1 MDVQS
6 SLELTDQNADSYDD
20 LLVSI
25 EASEGMLSL
34 LIAVCDD
41 GNFREQ
47 IIQKYE
53 TELQPEIRSYRVTLA
68 RGEPSLRAAIAQ
80 LVQSEQYLSQGG
92 RAVLTVTGIEQF
104 YFLKLGEERSEQE
117 LFFGYLQWTREG
129 MREFPFPIVIWLTP
143 QIQVSLSKEALDFW
157 SWRKGVF
164 RFVSRITNTV
174 SKGEITNFNLTPEEQ
189 KFIGIDDEASLIPL
203 EDLQEL
209 IRKIEQQRGN
219 KDPSLAALYFRMG
232 NIYKGR
238 LDKGESQ
245 DYQQEQALAIEYFD
259 KAIELQKE
267 FGLEEDLATSLN
279 NLAGLYKSQGRYT
292 EAEPLYLQA
301 LELRQRLLGDNH
313 PLVAQSFN
321 NLAALYKSQG
331 RYTEAEP
338 LHLQA
343 LELTQRL
350 LGDNHPLVATSLNN
364 LAYLYKSQ
372 GRYSEAEPLYLQAL
386 ELSQRNLGDNH
397 PDVAQSLNNLAG
409 LYKSQGRYSEAEP
422 LYLQS
427 LELRQ
432 RHLGENHPDVAAS
445 LNNLAYLYSSQGR
458 YSEAEPLYLQAL
470 ELRQRLLG
478 DNHPLVA
485 TSLNNLAYLYK
496 SQGRYS
502 EAEPLYLQA
511 LELYKRL
518 LGENHPYVATS
529 LNNLAAL
536 YKSQGRYSEA
546 EPLYLQSLELRQSLL
561 GENHPH
567 TVTIRKNLET
577 LRAAM
582 P

>member
-53 TELQPEIRSYRVTLA
+53 TELQPDIRPYRVTLA

-80 LVQSEQYLSQGG
+80 LVQSDEYLSQGG

-143 QIQVSLSKEALDFW
+143 QIQASLSKKALDFW

-164 RFVSRITNTV
+164 RFVSKKTNAV
-174 SKGEITNFNLTPEEQ
+174 AKGEIANLRFTPEEQ
-189 KFIGIDDEASLIPL
+189 KFIGIDADDASFIPL

-232 NIYKGR
+232 NIYRKR

-279 NLAGLYKSQGRYT
+279 NLAYLYNAQGRYT

-313 PLVAQSFN
+313 PLVAQS
-321 NLAALYKSQG
+321 
-331 RYTEAEP
+331 
-338 LHLQA
+338 
-343 LELTQRL
+343 
-350 LGDNHPLVATSLNN
+350 LNN
-364 LAYLYKSQ
+364 LAYLYNAQ
-372 GRYSEAEPLYLQAL
+372 GRYS
-386 ELSQRNLGDNH
+386 
-397 PDVAQSLNNLAG
+397 
-409 LYKSQGRYSEAEP
+409 
-422 LYLQS
+422 
-427 LELRQ
+427 
-432 RHLGENHPDVAAS
+432 
-445 LNNLAYLYSSQGR
+445 
-458 YSEAEPLYLQAL
+458 
-470 ELRQRLLG
+470 
-478 DNHPLVA
+478 
-485 TSLNNLAYLYK
+485 
-496 SQGRYS
+496 
-502 EAEPLYLQA
+502 
-511 LELYKRL
+511 
-518 LGENHPYVATS
+518 
-529 LNNLAAL
+529 
-536 YKSQGRYSEA
+536 
-546 EPLYLQSLELRQSLL
+546 
-561 GENHPH
+561 
-567 TVTIRKNLET
+567 
-577 LRAAM
+577 
-582 P
+582 

>member
-53 TELQPEIRSYRVTLA
+53 TELEPEIRAYRVILA

-80 LVQSEQYLSQGG
+80 LVQSDEYLQQGG

-143 QIQVSLSKEALDFW
+143 QIQASLSKKALDFW

-174 SKGEITNFNLTPEEQ
+174 SKGEIAKFNLTSEEQ
-189 KFIGIDDEASLIPL
+189 KFIGIDADDASFIPL

-209 IRKIEQQRGN
+209 IRKIEQQRGK
-219 KDPSLAALYFRMG
+219 KDPSLAALYFRMAR
-232 NIYKGR
+232 IYKRR

-245 DYQQEQALAIEYFD
+245 NYQQEQALAIEYLG

-279 NLAGLYKSQGRYT
+279 NLAYLYYSQGRYEQAEPLYLQALELSEQVLGENHPDVAT
-292 EAEPLYLQA
+292 SLNNLAYLYYSQGRYEQAEPLYLQA
-301 LELRQRLLGDNH
+301 LELRKRLLGENH
-313 PLVAQSFN
+313 P
-321 NLAALYKSQG
+321 
-331 RYTEAEP
+331 
-338 LHLQA
+338 
-343 LELTQRL
+343 
-350 LGDNHPLVATSLNN
+350 DVATSLNN
-364 LAYLYKSQ
+364 LAYLYYSQ
-372 GRYSEAEPLYLQAL
+372 GRYEQ
-386 ELSQRNLGDNH
+386 
-397 PDVAQSLNNLAG
+397 
-409 LYKSQGRYSEAEP
+409 
-422 LYLQS
+422 
-427 LELRQ
+427 
-432 RHLGENHPDVAAS
+432 
-445 LNNLAYLYSSQGR
+445 
-458 YSEAEPLYLQAL
+458 AEPLYLQAL
-470 ELRQRLLG
+470 ELR
-478 DNHPLVA
+478 
-485 TSLNNLAYLYK
+485 
-496 SQGRYS
+496 
-502 EAEPLYLQA
+502 
-511 LELYKRL
+511 KRL
-518 LGENHPYVATS
+518 LGENHPDVASS
-529 LNNLAAL
+529 LNNLASL
-536 YKSQGRYSEA
+536 YYSQGRYTEA
-546 EPLYLQSLELRQSLL
+546 EPLFEQALELSERLL
-561 GENHPH
+561 GENHPN
-567 TVTIRKNLET
+567 TVTCRNNLEI
-577 LRAAM
+577 LREEM
-582 P
+582 